1 MNKALNIQDL
11 IEECRI
17 HEEEVQSHR
26 TAYLRRY
33 FAILPVTTTEWGDIS
48 IPTIKEKFS
57 MNLRES
63 RMIVYSHSDK
73 TFKCSALICNCK
85 NCLNGLF
92 EQCLTDI
99 KPIIVKQFEKFKTIS
114 VASADDINLD
124 VTDDYPFDYRYL
136 YESGYLEESKLYE
149 FNDNPVSVTDSE
161 SSSKT
166 SLSSLEIIY
175 EENQIH
181 LKVNLTSSEQREIKN
196 FDLTIS
202 EQFQERNLYFNSEHT
217 TLYYRL
223 QEIAIENNSKYNF
236 VSTLAFGQIYTLWF
250 RNKKEN
256 IAEHMHM
263 LRESFDFTKN
273 HVIMAFYT
281 NSTMKKEKT
290 FELKDG
296 PSGHFV
302 SLHLDLTKAELKV
315 IDSIDMQIY
324 EEAELQ
330 LYVTELYKY
339 FMSKKQTLPN
349 AVLTLK
355 KIYIQRNLKSMIT

>member
-1 MNKALNIQDL
+1 
-11 IEECRI
+11 
-17 HEEEVQSHR
+17 
-26 TAYLRRY
+26 
-33 FAILPVTTTEWGDIS
+33 
-48 IPTIKEKFS
+48 
-57 MNLRES
+57 
-63 RMIVYSHSDK
+63 
-73 TFKCSALICNCK
+73 
-85 NCLNGLF
+85 
-92 EQCLTDI
+92 
-99 KPIIVKQFEKFKTIS
+99 
-114 VASADDINLD
+114 
-124 VTDDYPFDYRYL
+124 
-136 YESGYLEESKLYE
+136 
-149 FNDNPVSVTDSE
+149 
-161 SSSKT
+161 
-166 SLSSLEIIY
+166 
-175 EENQIH
+175 
-181 LKVNLTSSEQREIKN
+181 LTSSEQREIKN

-236 VSTLAFGQIYTLWF
+236 VSTLAFGQIYTLWS